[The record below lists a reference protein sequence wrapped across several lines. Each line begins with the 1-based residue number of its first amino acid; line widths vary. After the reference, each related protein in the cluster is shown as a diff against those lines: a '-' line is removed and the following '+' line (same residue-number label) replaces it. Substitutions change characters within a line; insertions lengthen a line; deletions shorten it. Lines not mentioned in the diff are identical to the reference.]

1 MFLVI
6 RAGKGSHEFAKG
18 YNGKT
23 SGISFLDQIY
33 SGKLDQEYGGYIDI
47 CFFFLVCFPRTI
59 ALLALPVFFL
69 DFFQNR
75 NNFC

>member
-1 MFLVI
+1 MNLPRGI
-6 RAGKGSHEFAKG
+6 MAKLQASLFSI
-18 YNGKT
+18 KFILA
-23 SGISFLDQIY
+23 SLIKSM
-33 SGKLDQEYGGYIDI
+33 GGYIDI